1 MDYRPLSLWSSTL
14 ATCHCIVHTY
24 AVATICLN
32 HMNALSPLISEED
45 IYKYPKLW
53 LKSSFFFFYLPNYSG
68 LFKPPNLLYSL
79 PNLLCSL
86 LKLLHNL
93 SKLFLLPTNVAQS
106 SKRVAQSLRYSM
118 LMRAS
123 LILLLTGQQPIPR
136 SLSGQLSPHLL
147 PH

>member
-1 MDYRPLSLWSSTL
+1 MDCRPLSLWSSALT
-14 ATCHCIVHTY
+14 TCHCIGRTY
-24 AVATICLN
+24 ATICLN

-45 IYKYPKLW
+45 IYNYPKLW
-53 LKSSFFFFYLPNYSG
+53 LKSSFFFNLPSYLG
-68 LFKPPNLLYSL
+68 LFKPPDLLYSL

-106 SKRVAQSLRYSM
+106 SKHVAQSLRYSM